1 MRSAVKP
8 PEAITRTCRK
18 PSASN
23 ACRTFATS
31 RGLTPVGWKSPS
43 SDHSERSTI
52 VLEVSSR
59 TPHSR
64 SPNARAHASD
74 VATESLSKST
84 RAISGTPGTWRA
96 NAATAATVSPLKVA
110 ISAWGMVPR
119 PRSPHQAAWASVAT
133 PWAPP
138 TKAA

>member
-1 MRSAVKP
+1 MVP
-8 PEAITRTCRK
+8 
-18 PSASN
+18 
-23 ACRTFATS
+23 
-31 RGLTPVGWKSPS
+31 
-43 SDHSERSTI
+43 
-52 VLEVSSR
+52 EVSSR

-64 SPNARAHASD
+64 SPNALAQASE

-84 RAISGTPGTWRA
+84 RAIRGTPGNWRA
-96 NAATAATVSPLKVA
+96 KAATAATVSPPKVA
-110 ISAWGMVPR
+110 IRACGMVPR